1 MAREFKL
8 ELDPSLNVVFDEAPG
23 SNSFLA
29 LRRLKWSDNSPF
41 RVDIRKWFTN
51 AEGEEI
57 AGKGVSFMTPEG
69 PGNLIN
75 ALLENGFGDT
85 RETISSLKNR
95 EDFAV
100 ALKEVIVE
108 NNIDLDSINVSID
121 QLDGGASFYDPKSI
135 L

>member
-8 ELDPSLNVVFDEAPG
+8 ELDSSLNVVFDESPG

-29 LRRLKWSDNSPF
+29 LRSLRWSKNSPF
-41 RVDIRKWFTN
+41 KVDIRKWFTN
-51 AEGEEI
+51 AEGEEV
-57 AGKGVSFMTPEG
+57 AGKGVAFMTPEG
-69 PGNLIN
+69 PGNLIK

-85 RETISSLKNR
+85 RETISSLKGR
-95 EDFAV
+95 DDFAV

-108 NNIDLDSINVSID
+108 NNIDLDSIDVSIE
-121 QLDGGASFYDPKSI
+121 QLDSGASFYDPKSI